1 MDVEKLF
8 HMTGGAGPSSYAKN
22 SSLQGQLILLGTSL
36 TIPSHLGFSDEIEEE
51 VRREGSFK
59 LDQLQ
64 MFHIKKE
71 DYGDRHGYAVAATVR
86 AIQESMIR
94 HHFGVGE
101 GSLDSLFEIYGRMV
115 DEEMGKEEIKPWT
128 FVLVLRKL

>member
-1 MDVEKLF
+1 MNF
-8 HMTGGAGPSSYAKN
+8 YAPSK
-22 SSLQGQLILLGTSL
+22 
-36 TIPSHLGFSDEIEEE
+36 DEIEEE

-64 MFHIKKE
+64 MFQIKKE
-71 DYGDRHGYAVAATVR
+71 DYGERYGYAVAVTVR